1 MELVLVDIIQ
11 MEHYLHNVFV
21 FKDLPEIIVKVN
33 KKEEILIINWIS
45 GFDFL
50 ATLCSPTS
58 CNGGLCRAIQ
68 NSIVCVCP
76 AGKVGDRCQV
86 IFIFV

>member
-1 MELVLVDIIQ
+1 VELVLVDIIQ